1 MTPSTPL
8 EVLFDA
14 MVRRDVDALRLGC
27 QKVDLTRW
35 HEGQHDAGHVH
46 GNPALW
52 FMQDF
57 QHAPELL
64 PVLLDAGASLF
75 GVAPQSERDH
85 WAKRM
90 GGSWG
95 KDHDLP
101 LTPYLL
107 SCFSG
112 RLNQATRDC
121 FLDIRGLPGDFVPWS
136 ALVETAVFAGDI
148 VMLDLLVSH
157 PLPAFARQSWTTF
170 EIRLQA
176 HRARL
181 AQSAEWASWPVEDAR
196 LLQSLDSLW
205 ERARL
210 SLLPAS
216 KEQPVMPTPRL

>member
-14 MVRRDVDALRLGC
+14 MVRRDVDAVRLAC

-64 PVLLDAGASLF
+64 PVLLESGASLF
-75 GVAPQSERDH
+75 GVAPRSERDH

-107 SCFSG
+107 SCFIR
-112 RLNQATRDC
+112 RLNPATRGC
-121 FLDIRGLPGDFVPWS
+121 FLDVRGLPGDFAPWS

-157 PLPAFARQSWTTF
+157 PVPALDPQDWSTF
-170 EIRLQA
+170 ERRLQT
-176 HRARL
+176 HRTRL
-181 AQSAEWASWPVEDAR
+181 VESAEWASWPAEDAR
-196 LLQSLDSLW
+196 LLQSLDRFL

-210 SLLPAS
+210 SLLPAGN
-216 KEQPVMPTPRL
+216 MPAIPPSRL